1 MLPFYENERKRKIN
15 LGGSTRVSS
24 ASDLLD
30 SVKAQREARLE
41 QKRRQDSA
49 LRIQAFY
56 RGRSQASATKEEVRK
71 MFRNDVL
78 GITGLRCLVLLGL
91 DEAALGIWSQT
102 VCSTAPDQVFAL
114 SKGQSWLTLV
124 QRVALS
130 VLTSVSRSPLSPN
143 SLSHLQALTVLL
155 SPGDVARAITSYLLN
170 HDYYSLIS
178 TAFQHIPE
186 AKSKKAPQ
194 TTSLTNLAV
203 APLSLYPPTSS
214 TFVPTLSKFLV
225 HIFTIPHLPNRIPL
239 ATLPSF
245 VSSIPISHLHLL
257 SPHTSQITSFL
268 ALQPNSV
275 EARVHLVANCSMF
288 FSPHYARF
296 GCGIFAFWR
305 RSAFS
310 IPFFIGVS
318 FSALLHYRPRRAH
331 AQHNAVRRYYDYA
344 TTNEGRRWAESSRH
358 GTGVEDGGARS
369 LTAI

>member
-102 VCSTAPDQVFAL
+102 VCSTAPEQVFAL

-155 SPGDVARAITSYLLN
+155 SPGDVARAITSYLLK

-214 TFVPTLSKFLV
+214 TFVPSLSKFLV

-239 ATLPSF
+239 STLPSF
-245 VSSIPISHLHLL
+245 VSSIPISQLHLL

-268 ALQPNSV
+268 AHQPNSV

-288 FSPHYARF
+288 FSPHVFHSPPSSIIGPGAHTHSITPYDDDRLRMRLRY
-296 GCGIFAFWR
+296 GCDDG
-305 RSAFS
+305 RSTGKA
-310 IPFFIGVS
+310 
-318 FSALLHYRPRRAH
+318 
-331 AQHNAVRRYYDYA
+331 
-344 TTNEGRRWAESSRH
+344 SRQ
-358 GTGVEDGGARS
+358 GTGMERVDGDAWGTRFIECRS
-369 LTAI
+369 GLLVPD